1 MNWKQM
7 ILFILVGYGAL
18 TILAYLIAPS
28 MTYATPR
35 PSYQRNHDT
44 IFLTTADGV
53 KIAANYYP
61 NPAARYTIL
70 YCHGNATDI
79 GLIKPIMRYFNAHG
93 FAIFNFDYHGYGL
106 SGGTPSEAATYLDA
120 EAAYDYLVNHLK
132 VAPERII
139 VYGKSLGAGVALQLS
154 LNRKVAAVVMESPFL
169 SAYRTYTQIPVIPF
183 DKYRNLEKIKK
194 LSSPLLLI
202 HGTRDY
208 ILPFWQGKKL
218 YETATVPKVS
228 LWVENAGHNDVMVIS
243 QAEYW
248 NAWERLIKIIDR

>member
-7 ILFILVGYGAL
+7 ILFILVGYGVL
-18 TILAYLIAPS
+18 TILVYVIAPS
-28 MTYATPR
+28 MMFATPR
-35 PSYQRNHDT
+35 PSYQRDHDT
-44 IFLTTADGV
+44 ILLTTADGV

-79 GLIKPIMRYFNAHG
+79 GLIKPIMKYFNANG
-93 FAIFNFDYHGYGL
+93 FALFNFDYHGYGL

-120 EAAYDYLVNHLK
+120 EAAYDYLVYILK
-132 VAPERII
+132 VSPEGII
-139 VYGKSLGAGVALQLS
+139 VYGKSLGAGVALQLA

-243 QAEYW
+243 QSEYW
-248 NAWERLIKIIDR
+248 NAWKRLIKIIDR